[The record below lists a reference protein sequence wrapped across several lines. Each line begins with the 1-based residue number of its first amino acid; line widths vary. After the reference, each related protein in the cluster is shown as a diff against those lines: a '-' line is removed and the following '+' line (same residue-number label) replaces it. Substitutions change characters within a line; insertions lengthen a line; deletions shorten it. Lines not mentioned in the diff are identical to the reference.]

1 MSDSMHDAKA
11 TDGSLCEKDIQ
22 AGSSEEIQIDPI
34 AEKKVVACCVSPKA
48 VY

>member
-1 MSDSMHDAKA
+1 MHDAKA
-11 TDGSLCEKDIQ
+11 ADGSLCEKDVQ

-34 AEKKVVACCVSPKA
+34 AEKKVGTCCVPPEA